1 MKVLGIVCSPRKG
14 GNTEILMREA
24 LKAVEEA
31 GGKSELRLMADMD
44 IAPCDACGVCWET
57 SVCKIDDD
65 MQEVY
70 DLLLKSDGVII
81 GTPVYFIN
89 VSAQAKALIDRTY
102 ALLRSG
108 KLRGKVA
115 GALVAVR
122 RVGGGQVLSLMYSY
136 FAAQRMVIAGGGI
149 GYGREKGEVKEG
161 TGGSPVFTALEEARA
176 LGKSVVR
183 MIERL
188 DAR

>member
-31 GGKSELRLMADMD
+31 GGKTELFLMADMD
-44 IAPCDACGVCWET
+44 VSPCDACGACWET
-57 SVCKIDDD
+57 GTCKIDDD
-65 MQEVY
+65 MQKVY
-70 DLLLKSDGVII
+70 DSLLASDGVIF

-89 VSAQAKALIDRTY
+89 VSAQAKAVIDRTY
-102 ALLRSG
+102 ALMRSG

-115 GALVAVR
+115 AALVAVR
-122 RVGGGQVLSLMYSY
+122 RVGGGQVLSLLYSY
-136 FAAQRMVIAGGGI
+136 FVAQRMTIAGGGI
-149 GYGREKGEVKEG
+149 GYGREKGEVTKG

-176 LGKSVVR
+176 VGKSVAR
-183 MIERL
+183 MIEKL
-188 DAR
+188 GA